1 MMKNNF
7 PNTIQALRI
16 NTNNLNGTN
25 THMFRED
32 IYSSIMPISGE
43 SNNFPEFNVK
53 LIGEESEN
61 KKASLILEELAEY
74 SNYYYNDTKL
84 ISDIV
89 RNIARYLSFNGWMTY
104 EILYDNEKNKI
115 RFIGFGTK
123 RLYKIYKWYVQV
135 PPSDIGYKKKFNV
148 LQEDNIW
155 AIEIPS
161 KLGGK
166 KNFQQIINKLDKFD
180 SLMPEFFEEDMSQ
193 QYNHKEYR
201 ELNFIFNTKT
211 TLKWGWSLRDLDTES
226 KTEFY
231 LLYQKLQFRW
241 ALAILREHIVQE
253 LNKLLK
259 RLDIDSKIIIF
270 GIPTPNEILEFREE
284 FVKGE
289 RTFDELLKFI
299 FY

>member
-1 MMKNNF
+1 MKNNF

-32 IYSSIMPISGE
+32 IHSSIMPISGE

-53 LIGEESEN
+53 LIGQESEN
-61 KKASLILEELAEY
+61 KKASLILKELAKY
-74 SNYYYNDTKL
+74 PNYHNNTKL

-89 RNIARYLSFNGWMTY
+89 QNIAMYLSFNGWMTY
-104 EILYDNEKNKI
+104 EILYDNEKKKI
-115 RFIGFGTK
+115 RFSRFSTE
-123 RLYKIYKWYVQV
+123 RLYKIYKWYIQV
-135 PPSDIGYKKKFNV
+135 PPSDIGDKKKFNI
-148 LQEDNIW
+148 LQKDNIW

-166 KNFQQIINKLDKFD
+166 KDFQQIINKLDKFD
-180 SLMPEFFEEDMSQ
+180 SLMPKFFQKDMSQ

-201 ELNFIFNTKT
+201 ELNFIFNTKI
-211 TLKWGWSLRDLDTES
+211 TLNWGWSLRDLDTDN

-231 LLYQKLQFRW
+231 SFYQKLQFRW
-241 ALAILREHIVQE
+241 ALAILREHIVKE

-259 RLDIDSKIIIF
+259 RLDINSKIIIS
-270 GIPTPNEILEFREE
+270 GIPTPNEILEFKEE
-284 FVKGE
+284 FLKGKQ
-289 RTFDELLKFI
+289 TFDDLLKFI